1 MAKTV
6 QADDLDAFVDDDAG
20 TGLPATE
27 AGNADYG
34 DDDVLDL
41 SGVDENQQYPVLP
54 AGIYPALL
62 DTAEYGRS
70 QKGNPMITW
79 TFKVHNEDTGRDQR
93 VWQYS
98 VLNEDGF
105 PRLKRMLL
113 RLQPGY
119 DTSQFR
125 PRTSPQDFVGLECRL
140 RLRVQAG
147 REGNGPR
154 NQIADILPPDEG
166 SSSFIE

>member
-1 MAKTV
+1 MAKSPATDELDEFATDTV
-6 QADDLDAFVDDDAG
+6 A
-20 TGLPATE
+20 GLPATE
-27 AGNADYG
+27 PGAVDDYS
-34 DDDVLDL
+34 DDSILDL

-54 AGIYPALL
+54 AGIYPATV
-62 DTAEYGRS
+62 DDAEYGRS

-79 TFKVHNEDTGRDQR
+79 TFKVYNEDTGRDQR

-105 PRLKRMLL
+105 PRLKKLLL

-125 PRTSPQDFVGLECRL
+125 PRTSPQDFIGLECRL
-140 RLRVQAG
+140 RLRIQAG